1 MTIAP
6 ITQQDTASNPPQAF
20 VTLNRDNAPSA
31 QRIGVVLN
39 PKGGYVRR
47 HLVEFRHHVAQLTDA
62 HVVEASTPAQISA
75 AIQSFALE
83 PQDLLVVIGGDGSLQ
98 AALTALM
105 HLQPMSL
112 PDVLVVPAGTTN
124 MSAIDLGVR
133 QRPLQVLL
141 ALHRWRSGTRS
152 APASRLRNVLKV
164 FDPDSL
170 QTQCGLFFG
179 AGAVVEG
186 VRYFHSRVRTKGIRG
201 ALGPSLAFGRML
213 VSLLWKRSLP
223 FESATTARLHLAQH
237 TLNAKWMVILA
248 TTLDTL
254 LLRSTPYWGT
264 EKAPIHFTAIGH
276 RAPELVRS
284 LFHVLRGKTSPV
296 ITQNQAY
303 VSHNLNAT
311 TIDGLTEYLLDGEI
325 FSTQGPL
332 ELSAT
337 LPVRF
342 VMF

>member
-1 MTIAP
+1 M
-6 ITQQDTASNPPQAF
+6 NH
-20 VTLNRDNAPSA
+20 DNAPSG

-39 PKGGYVRR
+39 PKGGYVSR
-47 HLVEFRHHVAQLTDA
+47 HLATFRRHVAQLADA
-62 HVVEASTPAQISA
+62 SVVEASTPTQISA
-75 AIQSFALE
+75 AIQSFALG

-98 AALTALM
+98 AALTALVQS
-105 HLQPMSL
+105 QPGST
-112 PDVLVVPAGTTN
+112 PQVLIVPAGTTN
-124 MSAIDLGVR
+124 MSARDLGVR
-133 QRPLQVLL
+133 QRPLHVLQ
-141 ALHRWRSGTRS
+141 ALHHWRNGTRS
-152 APASRLRNVLKV
+152 APASRWRHVLQV
-164 FDPDSL
+164 FDPDSR
-170 QTQCGLFFG
+170 QAQCGLFFG

-223 FESATTARLHLAQH
+223 FASAATARLHLPQH
-237 TLNAKWMVILA
+237 TVNARWMVILA

-254 LLRSTPYWGT
+254 LLKSTPYWGT

-276 RAPELVRS
+276 RAPRLVRS
-284 LFHVLRGKTSPV
+284 LFYVLRGKTSPL
-296 ITQNQAY
+296 ITQDQAY
-303 VSHNLNAT
+303 VSHNLDT
-311 TIDGLTEYLLDGEI
+311 TTLAGLTEYLLDGEI
-325 FSTQGPL
+325 FASQGQL